1 MRVGIIGSGG
11 REHAICAA
19 LKKSQKITKIYCL
32 PGNAGTEFISE
43 NVDINLNDFEKLKK
57 FILKK
62 EIDLIIVG
70 PEKPLV
76 DGIEDFLTKNNI
88 MVFGP
93 NKIASQLER
102 SLCTDSLEFSL
113 VIHLDIPFNSAI
125 YPSRVKAAFIIT

>member
-19 LKKSQKITKIYCL
+19 LKKSKKITKIYCL
-32 PGNAGTEFISE
+32 PGNAGTELISE
-43 NVDINLNDFEKLKK
+43 NVDINVNDFEKLKK

-88 MVFGP
+88 I
-93 NKIASQLER
+93 NHELR
-102 SLCTDSLEFSL
+102 T
-113 VIHLDIPFNSAI
+113 
-125 YPSRVKAAFIIT
+125 SRYMEKTYM